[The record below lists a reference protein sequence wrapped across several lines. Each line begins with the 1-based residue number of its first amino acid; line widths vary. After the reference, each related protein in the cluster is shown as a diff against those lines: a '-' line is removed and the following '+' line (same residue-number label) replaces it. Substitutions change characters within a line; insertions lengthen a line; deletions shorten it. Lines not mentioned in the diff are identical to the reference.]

1 MTEEELAKMS
11 VRLLNCQAQAE
22 GRQTFACSAD
32 MVSVIYNV
40 CTVNTLF
47 NPQQDCSSV
56 YKTNGCSHVEC
67 VSHYQ

>member
-32 MVSVIYNV
+32 MVSVIDVQYI
-40 CTVNTLF
+40 TVTD
-47 NPQQDCSSV
+47 PQQDSS
-56 YKTNGCSHVEC
+56 
-67 VSHYQ
+67 

>member
-32 MVSVIYNV
+32 MVSVIDVQY
-40 CTVNTLF
+40 TVTDVQL
-47 NPQQDCSSV
+47 DSSRV
-56 YKTNGCSHVEC
+56 YTTNGCSHVEC
-67 VSHYQ
+67 VSHHQ